1 MSGCYSKYLVFSIS
15 NIMTEEIS
23 DRDRKTVVRIAEK
36 INSISQV
43 YKLHN
48 WINPDL
54 NLSRQQ
60 KCIVGFTKL
69 VFIDE
74 SLFKFVSKSGWKKH
88 DVGNIKPRQLSNKKI
103 AMIWLVIFFSFNKLG
118 RFMFRERRLSILGIG
133 YQLLRMVVDLWLDGY
148 LLHGTLWVQWL
159 LCIDM

>member
-1 MSGCYSKYLVFSIS
+1 
-15 NIMTEEIS
+15 MTEEIS

-36 INSISQV
+36 INFISQV

-69 VFIDE
+69 VFMDE
-74 SLFKFVSKSGWKKH
+74 PLFKFVSKAEGEK
-88 DVGNIKPRQLSNKKI
+88 N
-103 AMIWLVIFFSFNKLG
+103 M
-118 RFMFRERRLSILGIG
+118 M
-133 YQLLRMVVDLWLDGY
+133 
-148 LLHGTLWVQWL
+148 
-159 LCIDM
+159 